1 LPTESFVA
9 TGADQDVR
17 GQCLPDTDDPRG
29 PRGSDHARQMTIFP
43 RDGHCDRHGLFM
55 ICTEKIG
62 EKTTSVM
69 YRLDDAKDGSDSK
82 VLSVWSREW

>member
-1 LPTESFVA
+1 
-9 TGADQDVR
+9 
-17 GQCLPDTDDPRG
+17 
-29 PRGSDHARQMTIFP
+29 MTMFP

-62 EKTTSVM
+62 EKTTGVM